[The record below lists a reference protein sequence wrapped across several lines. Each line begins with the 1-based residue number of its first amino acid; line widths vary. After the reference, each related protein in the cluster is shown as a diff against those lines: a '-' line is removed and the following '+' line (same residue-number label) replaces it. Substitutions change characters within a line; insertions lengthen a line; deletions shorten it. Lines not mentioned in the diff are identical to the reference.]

1 MIISELNYLEVQ
13 ETEVFGGNGWRPETK
28 LTTNYYKD
36 VDVNEHYKLVDY
48 KKIYAFAKIYGNLAT
63 ANAGAEA
70 YGYNSDAQTYTASHT
85 TDYSSAA
92 VSSSISATG
101 GYGYGH

>member
-13 ETEVFGGNGWRPETK
+13 ETEVFGGNGGYRRPSYPGLNTF
-28 LTTNYYKD
+28 YKKH
-36 VDVNEHYKLVDY
+36 VDVKENYFLHDIKVIGVVVD
-48 KKIYAFAKIYGNLAT
+48 IWGNAAT

-92 VSSSISATG
+92 ISSSISATK
-101 GYGYGH
+101 